1 MKPQQ
6 TKVGQR
12 KIDLNI
18 SAKTKEKAEI
28 VKSYIEGKYAR
39 KKDEEKVRKE
49 GFDFLNQRME
59 MLNLTPH
66 EKELI
71 KQDVLH
77 KEAELNRKGRKRIS
91 IFEYEPMDII
101 GRGAFGEVRICK
113 HKETEEI
120 VAIKKMKKKEMI
132 MKNQITHVRAEKELL
147 SNAKNPWIVELKCSF
162 QDHNN
167 LYLVMEYL
175 PGGDLMNLLIKKDIL
190 SEEESRFYMGEM
202 VLAIESVHRLNYIH
216 RDLKPDNVLLDADG
230 HIKLTDFGLSKHAE
244 IRSSTSSS
252 TEKYE
257 IKRSSN
263 YNALKMMLN
272 KKLGYKRDRQLAFST
287 VGTPDYI
294 APEVFGPKGYAL
306 KILS

>member
-1 MKPQQ
+1 MKQQ
-6 TKVGQR
+6 PNKVGLR

-18 SAKTKEKAEI
+18 STKTKEKAEI
-28 VKSYIEGKYAR
+28 VKGYIESKYAR
-39 KKDEEKVRKE
+39 KKNEEKERKE
-49 GFDFLNQRME
+49 GWDLLKQKME
-59 MLNLTPH
+59 LLNLTPH

-77 KEAELNRKGRKRIS
+77 KEAELNRRARKKIT

-113 HKETEEI
+113 NKETSDV
-120 VAIKKMKKKEMI
+120 VAIKKMKKKEML
-132 MKNQITHVRAEKELL
+132 MKNQIAHVRAEKDIL
-147 SNAKNPWIVELKCSF
+147 SNANIPWIVELKCSF
-162 QDHNN
+162 QDVNN

-190 SEEESRFYMGEM
+190 SEDESRFYMGEM
-202 VLAIESVHRLNYIH
+202 ILAIEAVHKLNYIH

-244 IRSSTSSS
+244 IRSNTASQ

-257 IKRSSN
+257 IKRSNN

-294 APEVFGPKGYAL
+294 APEVFGPKG
-306 KILS
+306 